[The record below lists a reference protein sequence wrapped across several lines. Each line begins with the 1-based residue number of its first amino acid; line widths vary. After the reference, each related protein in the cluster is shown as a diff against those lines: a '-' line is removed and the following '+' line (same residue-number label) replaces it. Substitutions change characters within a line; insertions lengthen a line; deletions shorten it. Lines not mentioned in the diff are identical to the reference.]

1 MTSLRAVAYQGAV
14 APEGFAVT
22 CGRGET
28 QTDLTTA
35 TAATMRVKKPS
46 GATVTWAASLSGAT
60 TTSVVATH
68 VYAAGDLDEKG
79 RYAISVH
86 LSVPGGTIRTEPKSL
101 LVLDEFQVDGIAF
114 DP

>member
-1 MTSLRAVAYQGAV
+1 MTLRAVAYQGAV

-22 CGRGET
+22 CGQGET
-28 QTDLTTA
+28 EIDLTTA

-46 GATVTWAASLSGAT
+46 GTTATWTAALSGAT
-60 TTSVVATH
+60 VTSVVATH

-79 RYAISVH
+79 RYAIAVH
-86 LSVPGGTIRTEPKSL
+86 LTVPGGTIRTEPKTL
-101 LVLDEFQVDGIAF
+101 LVLDEFQVDKLAF